1 MNELSFAVPL
11 WVWAAVTLGIGVML
25 AVDLIAHRDN
35 HVIGFR
41 EAALW
46 SALWIAVGL
55 GFGLILWAWQGG
67 ETASTYYAGYLIEK
81 ALSIDNVFVFALVF
95 SFFAVPD
102 AYQHKV
108 LFWGV
113 LGALAARLVFIFVGA
128 ELLQVFFWT
137 AYLFGAF
144 LIWTGWK
151 MAVSKD
157 EEVHPDRN
165 PVVRLVRR
173 LIPTDPRFHGDRFF
187 LRLRGRRVA
196 TLLFV
201 TLVAIEATDL
211 IFAVD
216 SVAAVLAIT
225 TDTFLVWTA
234 NAFAVLG
241 LRSLYFCLAGLLR
254 RFQYL
259 HYGLAVLLAFAGVKL
274 ILSETPVGKLPVP
287 LTLGVIAVTIT
298 VSIAW
303 SLIATR
309 GGTGGTADRPG
320 PTPDR
325 AEPTS
330 DRPEPTS
337 DRPEPTPAGDI
348 PAAAGRHR
356 AAQDAP
362 GRDRPGP
369 GRSAHRPPK
378 R

>member
-1 MNELSFAVPL
+1 MNDLSFTVPL
-11 WVWAAVTLGIGVML
+11 WVWALVSLVIAVML

-41 EAALW
+41 EAAVW
-46 SALWIAVGL
+46 SGVWIAIGL
-55 GFGLILWAWQGG
+55 AFGLVLFAWQGG
-67 ETASTYYAGYLIEK
+67 EVSSTYYAGYLIEK

-113 LGALAARLVFIFVGA
+113 IGALVFRLVFIFVGA

-144 LIWTGWK
+144 LIWTGYK

-165 PVVRLVRR
+165 IVVRLVKRM
-173 LIPTDPRFHGDRFF
+173 IPTDPTFHGGRFF
-187 LRLRGRRVA
+187 TRIDGRRVA

-201 TLVAIEATDL
+201 ALVAIEATDL

-225 TDTFLVWTA
+225 TNTFLVWTA

-254 RFQYL
+254 RFAYL

-274 ILSETPVGKLPVP
+274 ILSETPVGKLPIP
-287 LTLGVIAVTIT
+287 LTLGVIVVTIT
-298 VSIAW
+298 VSICW
-303 SLIATR
+303 SLIATHGDR
-309 GGTGGTADRPG
+309 DDHGATPGTGNAHGADPG
-320 PTPDR
+320 GVT
-325 AEPTS
+325 
-330 DRPEPTS
+330 
-337 DRPEPTPAGDI
+337 
-348 PAAAGRHR
+348 
-356 AAQDAP
+356 
-362 GRDRPGP
+362 GP
-369 GRSAHRPPK
+369 GSAPSARSHGTEPPRP
-378 R
+378 

>member
-1 MNELSFAVPL
+1 MNDLSFAVPL
-11 WVWAAVTLGIGVML
+11 WAWAAVTLGIGVML
-25 AVDLIAHRDN
+25 AVDLIAHRDS

-41 EAALW
+41 EATIW
-46 SALWIAVGL
+46 SGVWIAIGL
-55 GFGLILWAWQGG
+55 GFGLVLLAWQGG
-67 ETASTYYAGYLIEK
+67 EASSTYYAGYLIEK

-113 LGALAARLVFIFVGA
+113 IGALAARLVFIFVGV
-128 ELLQVFFWT
+128 ELLEAFFWT

-165 PVVRLVRR
+165 PIVRLVKR
-173 LIPTDPRFHGDRFF
+173 LIPTDPKFHGDRFF
-187 LRLRGRRVA
+187 IRVDGKRIA
-196 TLLFV
+196 TLLLV
-201 TLVAIEATDL
+201 VLVAVEATDL

-225 TDTFLVWTA
+225 TNTFLVWTA

-254 RFQYL
+254 RFAYL

-274 ILSETPVGKLPVP
+274 ILSETPVGKLPIP
-287 LTLGVIAVTIT
+287 LTLGVITVTIT

-309 GGTGGTADRPG
+309 DRPPSPG
-320 PTPDR
+320 VRGRPS
-325 AEPTS
+325 EPG
-330 DRPEPTS
+330 E
-337 DRPEPTPAGDI
+337 GD
-348 PAAAGRHR
+348 ARR
-356 AAQDAP
+356 AAVAS
-362 GRDRPGP
+362 RRPGAP
-369 GRSAHRPPK
+369 HDTDTP
-378 R
+378 

>member
-1 MNELSFAVPL
+1 MNELSFSVPL

-41 EAALW
+41 EAAMW
-46 SALWIAVGL
+46 SGLWIAIGL

-67 ETASTYYAGYLIEK
+67 EASSTYYAGYLIEK

-113 LGALAARLVFIFVGA
+113 IGALAARLVFIFIGA

-144 LIWTGWK
+144 LIWTGYK

-165 PVVRLVRR
+165 PVVRLVKKI
-173 LIPTDPRFHGDRFF
+173 IPTHPRFHGDKFF
-187 LRLRGRRVA
+187 IRVSGKRIA

-201 TLVAIEATDL
+201 VLVAVEATDL

-225 TDTFLVWTA
+225 TNTFIVWTA

-274 ILSETPVGKLPVP
+274 ILSETPVGKLPIP

-309 GGTGGTADRPG
+309 GEDSDSGETASR
-320 PTPDR
+320 T
-325 AEPTS
+325 A
-330 DRPEPTS
+330 
-337 DRPEPTPAGDI
+337 
-348 PAAAGRHR
+348 HR
-356 AAQDAP
+356 ADTQPHPATGAHASAP
-362 GRDRPGP
+362 SAGPHHPEGRP
-369 GRSAHRPPK
+369 S
-378 R
+378 

>member
-1 MNELSFAVPL
+1 MNDLSFTVPL
-11 WVWAAVTLGIGVML
+11 WMWAAVTLVIAVML
-25 AVDLIAHRDN
+25 AVDLLAHRDN

-41 EAALW
+41 EAAIW
-46 SALWIAVGL
+46 SGVWIAVGL
-55 GFGLILWAWQGG
+55 AFGLVLLAWQGG
-67 ETASTYYAGYLIEK
+67 EVSSTYYAGYLIEK

-113 LGALAARLVFIFVGA
+113 IGALVLRLAFIFVGA
-128 ELLQVFFWT
+128 ELLQLFFWT

-144 LIWTGWK
+144 LIWTGYK

-157 EEVHPDRN
+157 AEVHPDRN
-165 PVVRLVRR
+165 VVVRLVKK
-173 LIPTDPRFHGDRFF
+173 IVPTDTRYHGSRFF
-187 LRLRGRRVA
+187 TRIGGRRVA

-201 TLVAIEATDL
+201 ALVAIEATDL

-216 SVAAVLAIT
+216 SVAAILAIT
-225 TDTFLVWTA
+225 TNTFLVWTA

-254 RFQYL
+254 RFAYL

-274 ILSETPVGKLPVP
+274 ILSETPVGKLPIP
-287 LTLGVIAVTIT
+287 LTLGVIVVTIT

-309 GGTGGTADRPG
+309 GDHGDSDGGATARTDGTAG
-320 PTPDR
+320 
-325 AEPTS
+325 AES
-330 DRPEPTS
+330 
-337 DRPEPTPAGDI
+337 A
-348 PAAAGRHR
+348 PAAGATGPHHPD
-356 AAQDAP
+356 AA
-362 GRDRPGP
+362 
-369 GRSAHRPPK
+369 S
-378 R
+378 

>member
-1 MNELSFAVPL
+1 MNDLSFAVPL
-11 WVWAAVTLGIGVML
+11 WVWAAVTVGICVML

-35 HVIGFR
+35 HVIGFK
-41 EAALW
+41 EAAIW
-46 SALWIAVGL
+46 SGIWIAIGL
-55 GFGLILWAWQGG
+55 GFGLILLAWQGG
-67 ETASTYYAGYLIEK
+67 EVSSTYYAGYLIEK

-165 PVVRLVRR
+165 PIVRLVKK
-173 LIPTDPRFHGDRFF
+173 LIPTDPKFHGDKFF
-187 LRLRGRRVA
+187 IRRNGKRIA

-201 TLVAIEATDL
+201 VLVAVEATDL
-211 IFAVD
+211 IFAID

-225 TDTFLVWTA
+225 TNTFLVWTA

-259 HYGLAVLLAFAGVKL
+259 HYGLAVLLVFAGVKL
-274 ILSETPVGKLPVP
+274 ILSETPVGKLPIP
-287 LTLGVIAVTIT
+287 LTLGVIVATIT
-298 VSIAW
+298 VSIGW

-309 GGTGGTADRPG
+309 GQTAHSEEQPAGTNEGDSRGSG
-320 PTPDR
+320 QPTV
-325 AEPTS
+325 EPT
-330 DRPEPTS
+330 RQQ
-337 DRPEPTPAGDI
+337 
-348 PAAAGRHR
+348 PAAYSIPR
-356 AAQDAP
+356 AKDSP
-362 GRDRPGP
+362 
-369 GRSAHRPPK
+369 
-378 R
+378 

>member
-1 MNELSFAVPL
+1 MNGLSFAVPL
-11 WVWAAVTLGIGVML
+11 WVWAAVTVGICVML

-35 HVIGFR
+35 HVIGFK
-41 EAALW
+41 EAAIW
-46 SALWIAVGL
+46 SSVWIAVGL
-55 GFGLILWAWQGG
+55 GFGLILLVWQGG
-67 ETASTYYAGYLIEK
+67 EVSSTYYAGYLIEK

-151 MAVSKD
+151 MAASKD

-165 PVVRLVRR
+165 PIVRLVKK
-173 LIPTDPRFHGDRFF
+173 LIATDPKFHGDKFF
-187 LRLRGRRVA
+187 IHVNGKRVA

-201 TLVAIEATDL
+201 VLVAVEATDL
-211 IFAVD
+211 IFAID

-225 TDTFLVWTA
+225 TNTFLVWTA

-241 LRSLYFCLAGLLR
+241 LRSLYFCLSGLLR
-254 RFQYL
+254 RFAYL

-274 ILSETPVGKLPVP
+274 ILSETPVGKLPIP
-287 LTLGVIAVTIT
+287 LTLGVIAGTIT

-309 GGTGGTADRPG
+309 NQ
-320 PTPDR
+320 PTDDKEQPVR
-325 AEPTS
+325 
-330 DRPEPTS
+330 R
-337 DRPEPTPAGDI
+337 
-348 PAAAGRHR
+348 
-356 AAQDAP
+356 
-362 GRDRPGP
+362 
-369 GRSAHRPPK
+369 
-378 R
+378 